1 MSKLQASK
9 DDSMLEEYIKK
20 MRERCHINK
29 LDPQV
34 IPTFK
39 SLSDEELSKIQSEYK
54 DTLDIIRLFMNT
66 FLEKSKGIPILVAV
80 TDEKGNIIEY
90 LGDPSL
96 EDTVVNQV
104 GLKKGVQF
112 SEKQAGVNSV
122 LAALDLGI
130 PVQVI
135 GEEHFFYFLHQT
147 ACYSVPLFNK
157 NQVVGTISM
166 MTFVQVANPLIMAS
180 LETVVDS
187 IQREL
192 NLLERNR
199 YLDEMNHMVLEQSN
213 TGYIVVE
220 ENRVIVRINPKARD
234 ILGLPQDYESFAIDE
249 LKLLSRVHDFYVRGE
264 VIQDYKIIFQNKHET
279 RTCLVDFFPFQEGTL
294 IQLHDITEYTKTESY
309 IQNAEKL
316 AIVGQLAAGVAH
328 EIKNPLTTLKG
339 FVQMCQEDSDSDG
352 NLYTQIM
359 LKEIERINQ
368 ITNEFLV
375 LSKPTVQKKDWHDV
389 RELISEIG
397 VLLSSFTILKNVEI
411 QYDFHDVKPIY
422 SDGNQLKQVFINI
435 VKNSVEAVEKNGKL
449 KVNVRA
455 EKDNHL
461 LVRFSDNGN
470 GFPAQIL
477 QRLGQPFLTTKK
489 EGNGLGLMVCKRIV
503 EEIHHGQLHITN
515 DSKKGAIVDII
526 LPLHS

>member
-1 MSKLQASK
+1 
-9 DDSMLEEYIKK
+9 MLEEYITK
-20 MRERCHINK
+20 MRERCHTNK
-29 LDPQV
+29 LDPHV
-34 IPTFK
+34 IPTFN
-39 SLSDEELSKIQSEYK
+39 SLSDDELSQIQSEYR

-112 SEKQAGVNSV
+112 SEAQAGVNSV

-130 PVQVI
+130 PVQMI
-135 GEEHFFYFLHQT
+135 GEEHFYYFLHQT
-147 ACYSVPLFNK
+147 ACYSVPLYHK

-192 NLLERNR
+192 NLLEKNR

-220 ENRVIVRINPKARD
+220 ENREIVRINPKARD

-249 LKLLSRVHDFYVRGE
+249 LMLLSRVHDLYVRGE

-279 RTCLVDFFPFQEGTL
+279 RTCLVDFFPFQRGTL

-316 AIVGQLAAGVAH
+316 AIVGQMAAGVAH

-339 FVQMCQEDSDSDG
+339 FIQLSKEGGPS
-352 NLYTQIM
+352 NAFPEIM
-359 LKEIERINQ
+359 LKEIERIDQ

-375 LSKPTVQKKDWHDV
+375 LSRPTVQRKDWHDV
-389 RELISEIG
+389 RDLIREIE
-397 VLLSSFTILKNVEI
+397 VLLSSFAIIKNVEI
-411 QYDFHDVKPIY
+411 LYDFQDVKPIY
-422 SDGNQLKQVFINI
+422 SDGNQMKQVFINL
-435 VKNSVEAVEKNGKL
+435 VKNSVESVEQNGKL
-449 KVNVRA
+449 TISVRPHG
-455 EKDNHL
+455 DNHL
-461 LVRFSDNGN
+461 LVSFNDDGN
-470 GFPAQIL
+470 GFPDQIL
-477 QRLGQPFLTTKK
+477 HRMGQPFLTTKK
-489 EGNGLGLMVCKRIV
+489 DGNGLGLMICKRVV
-503 EEIHHGQLHITN
+503 EEIHNGKLCIQN
-515 DSKKGAIVDII
+515 NNNGGAVVDII
-526 LPLHS
+526 LPCNG

>member
-1 MSKLQASK
+1 
-9 DDSMLEEYIKK
+9 MLEEYITK
-20 MRERCHINK
+20 MRERCHTNR
-29 LDPQV
+29 LDPHV
-34 IPTFK
+34 IPTFN
-39 SLSDEELSKIQSEYK
+39 SLSDDELSEIQNEYK

-90 LGDPSL
+90 LGDPSM

-112 SEKQAGVNSV
+112 SEAQAGVNSV
-122 LAALDLGI
+122 LAALELGI
-130 PVQVI
+130 PVQLL
-135 GEEHFFYFLHQT
+135 GEEHFYYFLHQT

-157 NQVVGTISM
+157 NKVVGTISM

-192 NLLERNR
+192 NLLEKNR

-220 ENRVIVRINPKARD
+220 KNREIVRINPKAKD
-234 ILGLPQDYESFAIDE
+234 ILGVSNQYEPCSINE
-249 LKLLSRVHDFYVRGE
+249 LLVLNRVHDLY
-264 VIQDYKIIFQNKHET
+264 IQGKPIKDYKIILQNDYET
-279 RTCLVDFFPFQEGTL
+279 RTCLIDFFPFREGTL
-294 IQLHDITEYTKTESY
+294 VQLHDISEYTKTESY

-339 FVQMCQEDSDSDG
+339 FIQMCQENSDSDG

-359 LKEIERINQ
+359 LNEIERINQ

-375 LSKPTVQKKDWHDV
+375 LSKPIVQKKDWHDV

-449 KVNVRA
+449 IISVRT
-455 EKDNHL
+455 EKDNQL
-461 LVRFSDNGN
+461 RVRFQDNGD
-470 GFPAQIL
+470 GFPDQIL
-477 QRLGQPFLTTKK
+477 NRLGQPFLTTKK

-503 EEIHHGQLHITN
+503 EEIHNGLLQITN